1 MTKLLS
7 ISVLLLLLSAACNS
21 NIGPKR
27 PDTNTANLPKS
38 GPAEDELLETLQGKW
53 LSDQDSTYVIEFIG
67 NKMRHLNGNQL
78 TMEVDVEINGACD
91 QAPCVS
97 EQPGTET
104 DGWCFTEKE
113 KDGTVQCNV
122 VTACNKEVLQYLPVG
137 NMGRG
142 LNFKRL

>member
-91 QAPCVS
+91 QTPCVS
-97 EQPGTET
+97 EHPGTET

-122 VTACNKEVLQYLPVG
+122 VTTCNKEVLQYLPVG

>member
-122 VTACNKEVLQYLPVG
+122 VTAC
-137 NMGRG
+137 
-142 LNFKRL
+142 